1 MENSVQTFITILIR
15 SLTLVTTAAMLYFT
29 WCMVNGFLHDRIS
42 QWKKGLWGYAGAC
55 AVMLLCEILLLIIGE
70 SIFLEIVIL
79 GIVLIAGLVWL
90 LTQIDFE
97 ESNQLCVF
105 IADKSVLMYA
115 TIGCIDGQ
123 PVIVIKKYR
132 KKSKGATI
140 TLIITKTY
148 LSHHIGQTLKITEN
162 GKTIHEEIITFDD
175 SILIINV

>member
-1 MENSVQTFITILIR
+1 MENSVQTFIVILTQF
-15 SLTLVTTAAMLYFT
+15 LLLVAMAAMLYFT
-29 WCMVNGFLHDRIS
+29 WYLINGFLHDRIS
-42 QWKKGLWGYAGAC
+42 QWKKGLWGYAGVC
-55 AVMLLCEILLLIIGE
+55 AVILLREILLLIIGK
-70 SIFLEIVIL
+70 SIFLGIVIL
-79 GIVLIAGLVWL
+79 GNVLIVGLVWL

-105 IADKSVLMYA
+105 IADKGVLMYA

-123 PVIVIKKYR
+123 SVIEIKKYR

-162 GKTIHEEIITFDD
+162 GKTIHEEMITFDD